1 MNTVKGVTIVLIAI
15 DAMGGDNAPECNVE
29 GALSAAAEWKDTQ
42 IVLVGDEARLEP
54 LLRDKP
60 SNLTIRHAGD
70 VIGSD
75 EEPVKAVRR
84 KKIHPW
90 L

>member
-1 MNTVKGVTIVLIAI
+1 MLIAI

-29 GALSAAAEWKDTQ
+29 GALSAAAEWSDTQ

-54 LLRDKP
+54 LLKNKP
-60 SNLTIRHAGD
+60 SNVMVRHAGE

-75 EEPVKAVRR
+75 EEAGQSSPPQEGF
-84 KKIHPW
+84 IHGCGW
-90 L
+90 THGA

>member
-1 MNTVKGVTIVLIAI
+1 M
-15 DAMGGDNAPECNVE
+15 
-29 GALSAAAEWKDTQ
+29 SAAAEWKDTQ

-54 LLRDKP
+54 LLKDKP

-84 KKIHPW
+84 KKTHPW

>member
-1 MNTVKGVTIVLIAI
+1 M
-15 DAMGGDNAPECNVE
+15 
-29 GALSAAAEWKDTQ
+29 
-42 IVLVGDEARLEP
+42 LVGDEARLEP
-54 LLRDKP
+54 LLKDKP
-60 SNLTIRHAGD
+60 SNLSVRHAGD

>member
-1 MNTVKGVTIVLIAI
+1 M
-15 DAMGGDNAPECNVE
+15 
-29 GALSAAAEWKDTQ
+29 SAAAEWKDTQ

-54 LLRDKP
+54 LLKDKP
-60 SNLTIRHAGD
+60 SNLSVRHAGD